1 LKEENKALKTAELS
15 MNREIATLREERER
29 FKGDYK
35 EMKQANKIL
44 EKELI
49 DVFLALSSLS

>member
-1 LKEENKALKTAELS
+1 

-29 FKGDYK
+29 FRGDYK

-49 DVFLALSSLS
+49 DVIFCSLSF